1 MAAFAQ
7 AHGQRIKR
15 ELKEAGVTKPG
26 LLKFSN
32 RYLPD
37 VIKEDEHIKAVAY
50 GRYRIGEGSK
60 VWKWEAG
67 TLVAT
72 DQRVLFVDRKP
83 GFLRAD
89 KVPYDGVSGVESLT
103 AWPFSSVTV
112 MTRIGTFSLIY
123 VRMDQADRFVR
134 YVESRRQ
141 QS

>member
-1 MAAFAQ
+1 MAAYTQ

-15 ELKEAGVTKPG
+15 ELKEAGATGAG

-32 RYLPD
+32 RYLPN
-37 VIKEDEHIKAVAY
+37 VIKEDEHIEAVAY
-50 GRYRIGEGSK
+50 GRYPIGEGSK
-60 VWKWEAG
+60 VWRWEAG

-89 KVPYDGVSGVESLT
+89 KVPYEGVSGVESLK
-103 AWPFSSVTV
+103 AWPFSSITLL
-112 MTRIGTFSLIY
+112 TRIGTFTLRY
-123 VRMDQADRFVR
+123 VRMSQADRFVG